1 MSTSTYIISMS
12 SISVLKILN
21 NLKDDSINLVINFKY

>member
-1 MSTSTYIISMS
+1 MSTSTYIISMM

-21 NLKDDSINLVINFKY
+21 NLKDNSINLVINFKY

>member
-1 MSTSTYIISMS
+1 MSTSTYIISMM

>member
-21 NLKDDSINLVINFKY
+21 NLKDNSINLVINFKY

>member
-1 MSTSTYIISMS
+1 MNMNTYYISMM
-12 SISVLKILN
+12 ISNVLKILN

>member
-1 MSTSTYIISMS
+1 MSTSTYIISMR